1 MTGSIIWGA
10 RDARPQ
16 RSRSRPCDPLRT
28 RADAPVGPVTL
39 QEVLLVLSH
48 SLLEVAVP
56 PPVRRYGRVFVAPIE
71 AARGLSFD
79 TVFVPGLAEK
89 MFPGKIAEDPML
101 LDAARRQIGTA
112 LQTND
117 DRVASERLQLSIAAG
132 AAEHRLLFSYP
143 RINLEQGRPR
153 VPSFY
158 ALEVVRAAERR
169 LPNFAELAERAETAT
184 SSRLGWPAPVDP
196 ADAIDDAEYDLAVL
210 NRIAN
215 AEAGGAGTARYILGS
230 NPYSWRAL
238 SEPGTSVGAEAGP
251 RRTGS

>member
-1 MTGSIIWGA
+1 MTGSIISG
-10 RDARPQ
+10 
-16 RSRSRPCDPLRT
+16 RSPRAPSDIPIASLRSSPNLR
-28 RADAPVGPVTL
+28 RWRRSDRCTL
-39 QEVLLVLSH
+39 QEVLLVLSR

-56 PPVRRYGRVFVAPIE
+56 PPVQRYGRVFVAPIE

-89 MFPGKIAEDPML
+89 MFPGKIAEEPML

-132 AAEHRLLFSYP
+132 AAERRLLFSYP

-158 ALEVVRAAERR
+158 ALEVVRAAEQR

-184 SSRLGWPAPVDP
+184 SSRLGWPAPIDP
-196 ADAIDDAEYDLAVL
+196 ARRHRRC
-210 NRIAN
+210 RI
-215 AEAGGAGTARYILGS
+215 
-230 NPYSWRAL
+230 
-238 SEPGTSVGAEAGP
+238 
-251 RRTGS
+251 